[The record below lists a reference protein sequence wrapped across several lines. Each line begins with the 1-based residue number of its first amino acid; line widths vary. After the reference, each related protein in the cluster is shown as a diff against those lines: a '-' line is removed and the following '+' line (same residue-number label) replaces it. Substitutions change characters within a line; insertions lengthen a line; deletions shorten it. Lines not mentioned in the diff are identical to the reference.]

1 MSQVASE
8 APPLLRV
15 VGLTKR
21 YPGVTALEKVDFEV
35 RPGEVHALLGQ
46 NGAGKST
53 LIKCISGFITPNEGQ
68 IHFGDDPV
76 PPGDTMASLS
86 QGIATIY
93 QELDLVGELTVEA
106 NVWLGHEARN
116 GPMLDRS
123 KMRARTIELLERLDH
138 PRIDPGARVEMLAPA
153 AQQIVSI
160 ARALSRNVRLLI
172 MDEPSAVLD
181 DKEIEVLFGVVRR
194 LTEAGVGVIYISHR
208 LEEVARIADR
218 VTVFKDGRTVLEGV
232 PADTDPD
239 ELVRAMVGRRLDRM
253 FPERAEATDRVV
265 LQVKGLTRRGA
276 VHNVSFELRAGEI
289 LGIAGLVGSGRSEL
303 IRAVYGLDPVD
314 SGEVIVAGSTVVP
327 GRPDIA
333 MAKGM
338 GFAPEDRKSQGLLM
352 DWTAARNVTIADLRS
367 FVRHLLLNLR
377 LERNQAKTHLES
389 IGAQEGAVDK
399 QVRLLSGGNQQKVVL
414 ARWLLRSCEI
424 LLLDEPTRGVDIGAR
439 AEIYKVVRDLA
450 AEGLGIIMVSSELPE
465 LLGFCDR
472 ILVLRD
478 GRLVRESP
486 AAEITEEEILNLSIR
501 TQATVSE
508 DS

>member
-1 MSQVASE
+1 
-8 APPLLRV
+8 
-15 VGLTKR
+15 
-21 YPGVTALEKVDFEV
+21 
-35 RPGEVHALLGQ
+35 
-46 NGAGKST
+46 
-53 LIKCISGFITPNEGQ
+53 
-68 IHFGDDPV
+68 
-76 PPGDTMASLS
+76 
-86 QGIATIY
+86 
-93 QELDLVGELTVEA
+93 
-106 NVWLGHEARN
+106 
-116 GPMLDRS
+116 
-123 KMRARTIELLERLDH
+123 
-138 PRIDPGARVEMLAPA
+138 
-153 AQQIVSI
+153 
-160 ARALSRNVRLLI
+160 

-218 VTVFKDGRTVLEGV
+218 VTVFKDGKTVLEGV
-232 PADTDPD
+232 PANTDPD

-253 FPERAEATDRVV
+253 FPERAAATDRVV

-276 VHNVSFELRAGEI
+276 IHNVSFELRAGQI
-289 LGIAGLVGSGRSEL
+289 LGIAGLVGSGRTEL
-303 IRAVYGLDPVD
+303 IRAIYGLDSVD
-314 SGEVIVAGSTVVP
+314 SGEVIVSGKTIVN

-333 MAKGM
+333 MGNGM

-352 DWTAARNVTIADLRS
+352 HWTAARNVTIADLRS

-377 LERNQAKTHLES
+377 LERKKAKIHLES
-389 IGAQEGAVDK
+389 IGAQQGAVDK

-486 AAEITEEEILNLSIR
+486 ADEITEEEILNLSIR

>member
-1 MSQVASE
+1 MNQVASE
-8 APPLLRV
+8 ALPLLRV
-15 VGLTKR
+15 IGLTKR

-53 LIKCISGFITPNEGQ
+53 LIKCISGFITPNEGE
-68 IHFGDDPV
+68 ILFDDDPV

-93 QELDLVGELTVEA
+93 QELDLVDDLTVEA
-106 NVWLGHEARN
+106 NVWLGHESRN

-123 KMRARTIELLERLDH
+123 KMRTRTIELLERLDH
-138 PRIDPGARVEMLAPA
+138 PRIDPAARVETLAPA

-218 VTVFKDGRTVLEGV
+218 VTVFKDGKTVLKSA
-232 PADTDPD
+232 PANTDPD
-239 ELVRAMVGRRLDRM
+239 ELVRAMVGRRLDHM

-265 LQVKGLTRRGA
+265 LEVKDLTRRGA
-276 VHNVSFELRAGEI
+276 IRNVSFELCAGEI
-289 LGIAGLVGSGRSEL
+289 LGLAGLVGSGRTEL
-303 IRAVYGLDPVD
+303 IRAIYGLDPVD
-314 SGEVIVAGSTVVP
+314 SGEVIVAGRTVDP

-333 MAKGM
+333 MANGM

-352 DWTAARNVTIADLRS
+352 HWTSARNVTIADLRS
-367 FVRHLLLNLR
+367 FVSHLLLNLR
-377 LERNQAKTHLES
+377 MERNKAKVHLES
-389 IGAQEGAVDK
+389 IGAQKGAVDK

-414 ARWLLRSCEI
+414 ARWLLRSCKI

-439 AEIYKVVRDLA
+439 AEIYKVIGDLA
-450 AEGLGIIMVSSELPE
+450 ARGLGIIMVSSELPE
-465 LLGFCDR
+465 LLSFCDR

-478 GRLVRESP
+478 GRLVRESR
-486 AAEITEEEILNLSIR
+486 ADEITEEEILNLSIR
-501 TQATVSE
+501 THATAPE